1 MGTSLGMGEAGTQ
14 QRHDGAATDTVERAL
29 HVSDGRPSEPAADND
44 GGVLVRPAT
53 RRALRRDSVMRRS
66 LAAADVLAL
75 VGAYLVVLIVLPP
88 SVAMA
93 DPLPLLTTLPAWV
106 VLHKIMRL
114 YDRDANLIHKSTLN
128 ELPAI
133 AQSIAM
139 GVALLFLLGPL
150 VGLELARGEAIG
162 FLACALI
169 AVPAARY
176 AARAVVRHRAAPER
190 CLLLG
195 SDRVADIVAR
205 KIQAHPEY
213 GVRLVGYVDEAGEG
227 PRPVVDLPLL
237 GTIDDFERVCDEHQV
252 ERFVVAF
259 SSLSMD
265 RTLDLIRTS
274 KRRHLK
280 LSIVPR
286 LYEVVGSSVEVDQIE
301 GMTLLGLR
309 GPHLTTSTLRLKRT
323 IDMLGAGL
331 GLVLLAPVLAGV
343 ALAVRVSS
351 PGPVLFAQRR
361 VGRDGHEFDIY
372 KFRTMVHGADAMKSS
387 LIHLNEVHGPMFKM
401 QDDPRVTPVGRL
413 LRRASL
419 DELPQLW
426 NVLRGE
432 MSLVGPRPL
441 VPAESEHVLGWHRAR
456 LDLTPGLTGPW
467 QVMGRNAIPF
477 DEMIKLDYLYIAE
490 WSLWNDLK
498 LLVRTLPVIAGRRGT

>member
-1 MGTSLGMGEAGTQ
+1 MGEAWTQ
-14 QRHDGAATDTVERAL
+14 QRQGDAATDTLERAL
-29 HVSDGRPSEPAADND
+29 HVPDGPPSEPAADHER
-44 GGVLVRPAT
+44 GVLVRPAT

-66 LAAADVLAL
+66 LAVADVLAL
-75 VGAYLVVLIVLPP
+75 VGSYLVVLVVLPP

-93 DPLPLLTTLPAWV
+93 DPIPLLTTLPAWV

-139 GVALLFLLGPL
+139 GVALLFLFGPL
-150 VGLELARGEAIG
+150 AGLELARGEAIG
-162 FLACALI
+162 FLSCALV
-169 AVPAARY
+169 AVPAFRY
-176 AARAVVRHRAAPER
+176 GARAVVRHRAAPER

-213 GVRLVGYVDEAGEG
+213 GVRLVGYVDETREG
-227 PRPVVDLPLL
+227 PGSRPVVDLPLL
-237 GTIDDFERVCDEHQV
+237 GTIDDFERVCDEHQI

-331 GLVLLAPVLAGV
+331 GLALLAPVLAGI

-372 KFRTMVHGADAMKSS
+372 KFRTMVPGADAMKSS
-387 LIHLNEVHGPMFKM
+387 LIHLNELHGPMFKI

-413 LRRASL
+413 LRRVSL

-467 QVMGRNAIPF
+467 QVMGRNTIPF

-498 LLVRTLPVIAGRRGT
+498 LLVRTLPVIAGRRGA

>member
-1 MGTSLGMGEAGTQ
+1 MTQERHGDAMGDAVGL
-14 QRHDGAATDTVERAL
+14 AL
-29 HVSDGRPSEPAADND
+29 HAPPDTRSEPTPHDD
-44 GGVLVRPAT
+44 GQVLVRPAT
-53 RRALRRDSVMRRS
+53 RRALRRDSVLRRS
-66 LAAADVLAL
+66 LALADVLAL
-75 VGAYLVVLIVLPP
+75 VGAYLVVVTVLLP
-88 SVAMA
+88 SEAMV
-93 DPLPLLTTLPAWV
+93 DPILLTTLPGWV
-106 VLHKIMRL
+106 VLHKLMRL

-139 GVALLFLLGPL
+139 GVALLFLFGPL
-150 VGLELARGEAIG
+150 AGLELARAETIG

-176 AARAVVRHRAAPER
+176 GARAIVHHRATPER

-195 SDRVADIVAR
+195 SDRVAAIVAR

-213 GVRLVGYVDEAGEG
+213 GVALVGYVDAPDEPSAA
-227 PRPVVDLPLL
+227 RPVVDLPLL
-237 GTIDDFERVCDEHQV
+237 GAIDDFERVCDEHQI

-259 SSLSMD
+259 SSLSME

-309 GPHLTTSTLRLKRT
+309 GPHLTTSTLKLKRT

-331 GLVLLAPVLAGV
+331 GLALLAPVMAGI

-361 VGRDGHEFDIY
+361 VGRGGHEFHIR
-372 KFRTMVHGADAMKSS
+372 KFRTMVHGADAMKPS
-387 LIHLNEVHGPMFKM
+387 LIDRNEMHWPMFKM
-401 QDDPRVTPVGRL
+401 RDDPRVTPVGRL

-441 VPAESEHVLGWHRAR
+441 VPAESEQVLGWHRAR

-477 DEMIKLDYLYIAE
+477 DEMVKLDYLYISE

-498 LLVRTLPVIAGRRGT
+498 LLVRTLPVIAGRRGA

>member
-1 MGTSLGMGEAGTQ
+1 V
-14 QRHDGAATDTVERAL
+14 TDTVPRAL
-29 HVSDGRPSEPAADND
+29 HVAEGPPVEPPADAD

-66 LAAADVLAL
+66 LAMADVLAL
-75 VGAYLVVLIVLPP
+75 VGAYLVVLLVLPP
-88 SVAMA
+88 SAARA
-93 DPLPLLTTLPAWV
+93 DPVLLLTTLPAWV
-106 VLHKIMRL
+106 VLHKLMRL

-133 AQSIAM
+133 AQSIVM

-150 VGLELARGEAIG
+150 IGLEPARGEAIG

-169 AVPAARY
+169 AMPASRY
-176 AARAVVRHRAAPER
+176 GVRAVVRRHAEPER

-195 SDRVADIVAR
+195 SDRVAAIVAR
-205 KIQAHPEY
+205 KIQDHPEY
-213 GVRLVGYVDEAGEG
+213 GVRLVGYVDETRDG
-227 PRPVVDLPLL
+227 PAVRPVVDLPPL
-237 GTIDDFERVCDEHQV
+237 GTIADFERVCDEHQI

-265 RTLDLIRTS
+265 RTLDLIRMS

-323 IDMLGAGL
+323 IDVLGAGL
-331 GLVLLAPVLAGV
+331 GLALLAPVLAGI
-343 ALAVRVSS
+343 ALAVRVGS

-361 VGRDGHEFDIY
+361 VGRDGHEFDIH
-372 KFRTMVHGADAMKSS
+372 KFRTMVRGADAMKPS
-387 LIHLNEVHGPMFKM
+387 LIHLNETHEPMFKM
-401 QDDPRVTPVGRL
+401 QDDPRVTPIGRL

-477 DEMIKLDYLYIAE
+477 DEMIKLDYLYISE

-498 LLVRTLPVIAGRRGT
+498 LLVRTLPVIAGRRGA